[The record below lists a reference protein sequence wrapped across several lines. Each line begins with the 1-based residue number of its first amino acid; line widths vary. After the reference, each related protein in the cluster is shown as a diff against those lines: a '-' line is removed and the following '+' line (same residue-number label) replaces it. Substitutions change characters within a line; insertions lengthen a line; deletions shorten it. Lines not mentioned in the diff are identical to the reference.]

1 MVNNHSL
8 NSQKRVVVIGAG
20 IGGIASALR
29 VRALGYQ
36 VVLIER
42 LPTVGGRAQVFE
54 KNGYLHDAGPTLI
67 TAPFLFNEL
76 FELFDE
82 KREDY
87 LEFKAINPWYRF
99 YFHTGETFDYCD
111 TIEATHAEINKFN
124 PKDVKNYDRL
134 LKFSEAIFDIGFTKL
149 ADTAFL
155 KFSNMIRQFP
165 NIIRLKGYRT
175 VFKFVSHYLEHP
187 LLRRAFS
194 IHPLLVGGNPFDT
207 TSIYSLIHFL
217 ERKWGVYFCMGGTGK
232 LIKELHNLMLRNGI
246 ELELMTDID
255 SIEVKDKKVRSI
267 TSKSGKRF
275 EAETFIFNSDPPTV
289 YRELMPK
296 RHRKNKKFL
305 PECLTSYSMGL
316 FVLFFGTK
324 IQYAD
329 MAHHTIWMGKRY
341 KSLLNDIFNKKI
353 LADDFSL
360 YIHRPTATDVSFAP
374 KGHDSFYV
382 LCPVPNLLGNIDWDI
397 EGPRLR
403 DRIIKALE
411 STIMPN
417 LSKVYEDDFFM
428 TPEDFATNYRTMHGT
443 GFSIARSLTQSAWF
457 RYHNQDPDLS
467 NLYFSGAGTH
477 PGAGMPGVLCSAKV
491 VENLMKRNWK

>member
-232 LIKELHNLMLRNGI
+232 LIKELHNLMQ
-246 ELELMTDID
+246 EME
-255 SIEVKDKKVRSI
+255 
-267 TSKSGKRF
+267 
-275 EAETFIFNSDPPTV
+275 
-289 YRELMPK
+289 
-296 RHRKNKKFL
+296 
-305 PECLTSYSMGL
+305 
-316 FVLFFGTK
+316 
-324 IQYAD
+324 
-329 MAHHTIWMGKRY
+329 
-341 KSLLNDIFNKKI
+341 
-353 LADDFSL
+353 
-360 YIHRPTATDVSFAP
+360 
-374 KGHDSFYV
+374 
-382 LCPVPNLLGNIDWDI
+382 
-397 EGPRLR
+397 
-403 DRIIKALE
+403 
-411 STIMPN
+411 
-417 LSKVYEDDFFM
+417 
-428 TPEDFATNYRTMHGT
+428 
-443 GFSIARSLTQSAWF
+443 
-457 RYHNQDPDLS
+457 
-467 NLYFSGAGTH
+467 
-477 PGAGMPGVLCSAKV
+477 
-491 VENLMKRNWK
+491 